1 VQTSRPKK
9 FWSPPALSGREWRD
23 LERRFGVGQRDPRFR
38 ERVEELRRGFFRVG
52 SKNVPRVRSAEVRRD
67 LSKRHDAIRQLR
79 IELQPKDERQ
89 RAVRTFAD
97 NAVRKVVRGANF
109 GFVNLKLLELE
120 QALRNA
126 LERIPQDRGGKA
138 RRSDRLVPVIEG
150 LAQLWL
156 ERKGDWPRPPHWD
169 EYISEYGRAE
179 FMDVVIDLINRARPD
194 HGFTRRT
201 VAGKVQEVLRNLRGA

>member
-1 VQTSRPKK
+1 
-9 FWSPPALSGREWRD
+9 LSGREWRD